1 MAVVRHGTQD
11 ARGGERRQSGA
22 MNESPPPMATEHPAS
37 PERATSVGSNRRH
50 LAIVLGVALVTLGVD
65 VVAAWLSGS
74 LALIADAA
82 HRVTDVIG
90 ISIAFGA
97 ATIAARPR
105 PTTARSA
112 TPAPR

>member
-1 MAVVRHGTQD
+1 
-11 ARGGERRQSGA
+11 
-22 MNESPPPMATEHPAS
+22 MATEHPAS
-37 PERATSVGSNRRH
+37 LERATSVGSNRRH

-97 ATIAARPR
+97 ATIAARPARRARHLHRVRGTR
-105 PTTARSA
+105 PHRHARDA
-112 TPAPR
+112 